1 MEANRRV
8 NQAREERIYEE
19 YTSLRVLA
27 NTQSDSKH
35 CRELKRISDNNFTSS
50 AAGTVGG
57 VSDDLDSM
65 MGEGELLWSYGHQRL
80 GNENCVEVMEPAIN
94 FLQELDS

>member
-1 MEANRRV
+1 M

-35 CRELKRISDNNFTSS
+35 CRELKRISDNNFASS
-50 AAGTVGG
+50 AAGTAAATVGG

-65 MGEGELLWSYGHQRL
+65 MGEGELLWFY
-80 GNENCVEVMEPAIN
+80 AIN
-94 FLQELDS
+94 V

>member
-1 MEANRRV
+1 M

-35 CRELKRISDNNFTSS
+35 CRELKRISDNNFASS
-50 AAGTVGG
+50 AAAGTA
-57 VSDDLDSM
+57 DDDVAAM
-65 MGEGELLWSYGHQRL
+65 MGEGELFWFYGREGL
-80 GNENCVEVMEPAIN
+80 RNEIMWR
-94 FLQELDS
+94 

>member
-1 MEANRRV
+1 M

-35 CRELKRISDNNFTSS
+35 CRELKRISDNNFASS
-50 AAGTVGG
+50 AAAATAAVGG

-65 MGEGELLWSYGHQRL
+65 MGEGELLWFYGHQRL

-94 FLQELDS
+94 VLQELDS

>member
-35 CRELKRISDNNFTSS
+35 CRELKRISDNNFASS
-50 AAGTVGG
+50 AAAGTA
-57 VSDDLDSM
+57 DDDDGAAM
-65 MGEGELLWSYGHQRL
+65 MGEGELFWFYGLKGLRN
-80 GNENCVEVMEPAIN
+80 GNYVEVMGPAIKIAPTT
-94 FLQELDS
+94 